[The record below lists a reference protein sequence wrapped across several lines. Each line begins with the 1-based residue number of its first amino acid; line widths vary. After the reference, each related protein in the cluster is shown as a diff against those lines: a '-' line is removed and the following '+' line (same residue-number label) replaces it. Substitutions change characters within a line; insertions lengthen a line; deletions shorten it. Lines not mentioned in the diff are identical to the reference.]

1 MGDGGGGYASGSEGG
16 VSGENTAKNKKP
28 ILFGNI
34 LTFVYIRTIL
44 TTGGEIM
51 KTGNAVR
58 EIMKVQE
65 IGVNQM
71 AARLGKTPRLVSER
85 LNQENIS
92 IAKLQEMLRVL
103 DYKVV
108 IVPREVRVPEGG
120 FEVE

>member
-1 MGDGGGGYASGSEGG
+1 
-16 VSGENTAKNKKP
+16 
-28 ILFGNI
+28 
-34 LTFVYIRTIL
+34 
-44 TTGGEIM
+44 M